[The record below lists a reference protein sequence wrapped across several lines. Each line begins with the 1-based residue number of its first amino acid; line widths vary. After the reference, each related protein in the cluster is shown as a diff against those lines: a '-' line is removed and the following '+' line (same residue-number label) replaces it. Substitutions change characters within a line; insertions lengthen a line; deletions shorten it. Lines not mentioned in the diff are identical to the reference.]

1 MERQPMDESLKLTR
15 SKYFEQD
22 NRFIWAKD
30 LSLSGVTMKTKI
42 MFAGK
47 FLMTLKKQSHTAKHA
62 RSYQEQSKQY
72 QFIAGMGLLKNII
85 FLRKMNGCNY

>member
-1 MERQPMDESLKLTR
+1 MERQPMDEPLKLTR

-42 MFAGK
+42 MFAGSEK
-47 FLMTLKKQSHTAKHA
+47 GMTCRT
-62 RSYQEQSKQY
+62 
-72 QFIAGMGLLKNII
+72 
-85 FLRKMNGCNY
+85 